1 MGLASQLVEIPDL
14 THGRLTLTGLIVSGK
29 DPSAANLTN
38 NTSVLAAD
46 ARAAVRRFRVG
57 MEIDYAFLAI
67 NAQIDP
73 DNHQSRLSSQVV
85 VYREGQVVYAGPER
99 PLGLTRDVDPQRMI
113 VSGQINLGGQ
123 MIPGEYVLQIVVNDA
138 LAKEKSDQRV
148 SAWMDFDVVQ

>member
-1 MGLASQLVEIPDL
+1 
-14 THGRLTLTGLIVSGK
+14 
-29 DPSAANLTN
+29 
-38 NTSVLAAD
+38 
-46 ARAAVRRFRVG
+46 